1 MERGAFWVVLTSLAP
16 GSILE
21 LREICKEKIK
31 YWSKWF
37 PKHLDKVGLC
47 INTHVFS
54 HMHTIHTT
62 EHIYLILCHVL
73 QCLNYARRNSLFWYV
88 CVSRISKSYLRKWC
102 RITLLTTNIFVKYSL
117 NLLFFSRYWGL
128 KKTLWVHLLWLCTW
142 VWKGD
147 QGFGW
152 FYSWT
157 SFYNQSISDY
167 SLLFPAATVSLFIC
181 LQIPRELWGT
191 GK

>member
-117 NLLFFSRYWGL
+117 NLLFFFQVLGPQEDPVSPLTVALHLSL
-128 KKTLWVHLLWLCTW
+128 KRRPRLWLILF
-142 VWKGD
+142 VNI
-147 QGFGW
+147 FL
-152 FYSWT
+152 
-157 SFYNQSISDY
+157 QSKHIW
-167 SLLFPAATVSLFIC
+167 LFTP
-181 LQIPRELWGT
+181 IPSCYCFLIHMLTNTQRIMRNW
-191 GK
+191 